1 VRDRS
6 FLPVRRRRLTA
17 PGILVLLAA
26 SAATSLA
33 GCRTI
38 DRTLEEARIPCGIY
52 RWRIKTLSD
61 TEAES
66 VRWKPIDAAVR
77 ELASVSSPAW
87 FDRRR
92 RNANEFYVYRVK
104 AILAE
109 VHTRLDQDLHLLL
122 RDPVDPEARMVAEIP
137 NPLCTKESRH
147 ESAFAAARREAQFLR
162 ARHSETLVEVIGVGF
177 FDEFHEARGSAPNGF
192 ELHPVLQLTELRPSD
207 K

>member
-1 VRDRS
+1 MRDRS

-122 RDPVDPEARMVAEIP
+122 RDPVDPKARMVAEIP

-207 K
+207 N